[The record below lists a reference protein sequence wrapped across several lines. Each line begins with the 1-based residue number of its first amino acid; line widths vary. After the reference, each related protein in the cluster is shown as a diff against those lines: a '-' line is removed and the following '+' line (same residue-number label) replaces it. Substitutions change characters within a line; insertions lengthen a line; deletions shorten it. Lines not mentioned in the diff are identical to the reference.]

1 MSPRQLIVKLDHVAA
16 LRELGSTREPDPVAA
31 AVLAR
36 LAGAHGIA
44 VSLREDRRHIHER
57 DLRLLRETVP
67 HGLCVEVPVVPASI
81 KAVLELR
88 PDSVTLVGEA
98 LPNAPASR
106 SLDVLTQLA
115 GLGEVVRSLAEARI
129 RSLLCVD
136 PDPDQVKAAHRLGA
150 RGVHL
155 AGARYAERAGGT
167 EELRRIADAA
177 RLASKLGLEIS
188 VGGGLDYANVP
199 ALLEIADLREL
210 VVGHAIGARAQLIGM
225 DRAVRE
231 MRALVG

>member
-1 MSPRQLIVKLDHVAA
+1 VSPRQLVVKLDHVAA
-16 LRELGSTREPDPVAA
+16 LRELGSSREPDPIAA
-31 AVLAR
+31 AALAR

-44 VSLREDRRHIHER
+44 GALREDRRHIQER

-67 HGLCVEVPVVPASI
+67 QGFGVEIAVAPASV

-88 PDSVTLVGEA
+88 PDSVTLIGDA
-98 LPNAPASR
+98 APNAPAAR

-115 GLGEVVRSLAEARI
+115 GLGEVLRSLGEARI

-136 PDPDQVKAAHRLGA
+136 PDADQVKAAHRLGA
-150 RGVHL
+150 RGVQL
-155 AGARYAERAGGT
+155 ASVRYADRASGSD
-167 EELRRIADAA
+167 ELRRIADAA
-177 RLASKLGLEIS
+177 RLAAKLGLDVA

-210 VVGHAIGARAQLIGM
+210 VVGHAIGARAQLLGM
-225 DRAVRE
+225 DRAVRD

>member
-1 MSPRQLIVKLDHVAA
+1 VSPRQLVVKLDHVAA
-16 LRELGSTREPDPVAA
+16 LRELGSSREPDPVAA
-31 AVLAR
+31 AALAR

-44 VSLREDRRHIHER
+44 VALREDRRHIQER

-67 HGLCVEVPVVPASI
+67 HGFGVEIAVAPASV

-88 PDSVTLVGEA
+88 PDSVTLVGD
-98 LPNAPASR
+98 APQNQPAAR

-115 GLGEVVRSLAEARI
+115 GLGEVLRSLGETRI

-150 RGVHL
+150 RGVQL
-155 AGARYAERAGGT
+155 ASARYADRASGT
-167 EELRRIADAA
+167 DELRRIADAA
-177 RLASKLGLEIS
+177 RLAAKLGLDVA

-210 VVGHAIGARAQLIGM
+210 VVGHAIGARAQLVGM
-225 DRAVRE
+225 DRAVRD